1 MGKKEFD
8 IINTAYINIL
18 ILQFCLEYM
27 QYYSYKLIMQW
38 FILCVLTTFTS
49 NQPRKQKK
57 TLSEK
62 FISPC
67 YSLISLIC
75 WTFINSWLY
84 FHYYILCV
92 ADNKSS
98 FLQAN
103 ICNLRKSISINKIN
117 LRHEILTHPLPLK
130 TKNPQAKPH
139 KLT

>member
-1 MGKKEFD
+1 MVWGKKK
-8 IINTAYINIL
+8 IYITNTAYINIL
-18 ILQFCLEYM
+18 ILQFCLEYL

-62 FISPC
+62 FISPR
-67 YSLISLIC
+67 YSLIPLIH

-84 FHYYILCV
+84 FHYCILC
-92 ADNKSS
+92 AAENKFS
-98 FLQAN
+98 FLQAI

-117 LRHEILTHPLPLK
+117 LRHEILTHTLP
-130 TKNPQAKPH
+130 
-139 KLT
+139 